1 MKSWL
6 FALISGIL
14 GGCIVEFGEFHVLGL
29 PFIILLLIGMVTY
42 KFIGR
47 FVGL

>member
-6 FALISGIL
+6 FAIIGGIL
-14 GGCIVEFGEFHVLGL
+14 GGCIVDYGGFDVVSL
-29 PFIILLLIGMVTY
+29 PFIILLLIGLFVY